1 MSEGILKLFVKDYKQ
16 TDNPAVRS
24 KCAVAA
30 GWVCIACNILLCAA
44 KFVIGVIS
52 RSIAIQADAVNNL
65 SDVGSS
71 AGMIFGAKAAAKPAD
86 REHPYGHAR
95 LEYIVSLA
103 IAFIIL
109 MVGVT
114 LAREAIDKIISP
126 ESVDYSIAMLIV
138 LIISML
144 VKLWMG
150 FFTADVGK
158 RIGSSTM
165 SAAAADSISD
175 VAATGAIFISSVLGY
190 FFDINIDGYISLAAA
205 LFVLYSGIGIIRDVM
220 GPLLGEAPNKETVD
234 ELSTLLL
241 SYDGIIGLHD
251 ILIHSYGPG
260 KTIASAHAEVRADC
274 DLLHTHEM
282 IDRAEREVGEK
293 LGMLLTLHH
302 RDGQRKAYS
311 HAGTDCQGNRGHRQR
326 GAFSRFPH
334 GQRGEKHQSYIR
346 YSCAVRHGRGG
357 RGGHKAAH
365 CQGRARYRPHLPLRN
380 NNRPRLYRLH
390 GRLKYVKNYCI
401 IEQKYI
407 RRYCLQWNILSSSLK
422 ICSPSPAPRA
432 SRARLRIT

>member
-30 GWVCIACNILLCAA
+30 GWVCIACNVLLCAA
-44 KFVIGVIS
+44 KFIIGVIS

-293 LGMLLTLHH
+293 LGMLLTLHMDPIETDNAKLTAT
-302 RDGQRKAYS
+302 RERIAKAIEGIDS
-311 HAGTDCQGNRGHRQR
+311 AVHFHDFRMV
-326 GAFSRFPH
+326 S
-334 GQRGEKHQSYIR
+334 GEKNTNLIFDIVVPSGMDEADAEGIKLR
-346 YSCAVRHGRGG
+346 IA
-357 RGGHKAAH
+357 KAAH
-365 CQGRARYRPHLPLRN
+365 DIDPTFRC
-380 NNRPRLYRLH
+380 
-390 GRLKYVKNYCI
+390 V
-401 IEQKYI
+401 
-407 RRYCLQWNILSSSLK
+407 
-422 ICSPSPAPRA
+422 
-432 SRARLRIT
+432 ITIDRDYTGCMGG

>member
-1 MSEGILKLFVKDYKQ
+1 
-16 TDNPAVRS
+16 
-24 KCAVAA
+24 
-30 GWVCIACNILLCAA
+30 
-44 KFVIGVIS
+44 
-52 RSIAIQADAVNNL
+52 
-65 SDVGSS
+65 
-71 AGMIFGAKAAAKPAD
+71 
-86 REHPYGHAR
+86 
-95 LEYIVSLA
+95 
-103 IAFIIL
+103 

-260 KTIASAHAEVRADC
+260 
-274 DLLHTHEM
+274 
-282 IDRAEREVGEK
+282 
-293 LGMLLTLHH
+293 
-302 RDGQRKAYS
+302 
-311 HAGTDCQGNRGHRQR
+311 
-326 GAFSRFPH
+326 
-334 GQRGEKHQSYIR
+334 
-346 YSCAVRHGRGG
+346 
-357 RGGHKAAH
+357 
-365 CQGRARYRPHLPLRN
+365 
-380 NNRPRLYRLH
+380 
-390 GRLKYVKNYCI
+390 
-401 IEQKYI
+401 
-407 RRYCLQWNILSSSLK
+407 
-422 ICSPSPAPRA
+422 
-432 SRARLRIT
+432 

>member
-1 MSEGILKLFVKDYKQ
+1 
-16 TDNPAVRS
+16 
-24 KCAVAA
+24 
-30 GWVCIACNILLCAA
+30 
-44 KFVIGVIS
+44 
-52 RSIAIQADAVNNL
+52 
-65 SDVGSS
+65 
-71 AGMIFGAKAAAKPAD
+71 
-86 REHPYGHAR
+86 
-95 LEYIVSLA
+95 
-103 IAFIIL
+103 

-293 LGMLLTLHH
+293 LGMLLTLHMDPIEMDNTKLTATRERIARAIEDIDSAVH
-302 RDGQRKAYS
+302 FHDFRMVS
-311 HAGTDCQGNRGHRQR
+311 
-326 GAFSRFPH
+326 
-334 GQRGEKHQSYIR
+334 GEKNTNLIFDIVVPSGMDEADAEGIKLR
-346 YSCAVRHGRGG
+346 IA
-357 RGGHKAAH
+357 KAAH
-365 CQGRARYRPHLPLRN
+365 DIDPTFRC
-380 NNRPRLYRLH
+380 
-390 GRLKYVKNYCI
+390 V
-401 IEQKYI
+401 
-407 RRYCLQWNILSSSLK
+407 
-422 ICSPSPAPRA
+422 
-432 SRARLRIT
+432 ITIDRDYTGCMGG

>member
-24 KCAVAA
+24 RCTIAA
-30 GWVCIACNILLCAA
+30 GWVCIACNVLLCAA
-44 KFVIGVIS
+44 KFIIGVIS

-150 FFTADVGK
+150 FFTADVGR

-220 GPLLGEAPNKETVD
+220 GPLLGEAPDKETVD
-234 ELSTLLL
+234 ELSRLLL

-274 DLLHTHEM
+274 DLLQTHEM

-293 LGMLLTLHH
+293 LDMLLTLHMDPIETDNAKLTAT
-302 RDGQRKAYS
+302 RERI
-311 HAGTDCQGNRGHRQR
+311 AGAIEGIDSAVHFHDFRMV
-326 GAFSRFPH
+326 S
-334 GQRGEKHQSYIR
+334 GEHTTNLIFDIVVPSGMDEADAEGIKLRI
-346 YSCAVRHGRGG
+346 A
-357 RGGHKAAH
+357 KAAH
-365 CQGRARYRPHLPLRN
+365 DIDPTFRC
-380 NNRPRLYRLH
+380 
-390 GRLKYVKNYCI
+390 V
-401 IEQKYI
+401 
-407 RRYCLQWNILSSSLK
+407 
-422 ICSPSPAPRA
+422 
-432 SRARLRIT
+432 ITIDRDYTGCMGG

>member
-1 MSEGILKLFVKDYKQ
+1 MSEAILKLFVKDYKQ

-30 GWVCIACNILLCAA
+30 GWVCIACNVLLCAA
-44 KFVIGVIS
+44 KFIIGVIS

-150 FFTADVGK
+150 FFTADVGR

-190 FFDINIDGYISLAAA
+190 FFNINIDGYISLAAA
-205 LFVLYSGIGIIRDVM
+205 LFVLYSGIGIIRDVI
-220 GPLLGEAPNKETVD
+220 GPLLGEAPDKETVE
-234 ELSTLLL
+234 ELRTLLL

-274 DLLHTHEM
+274 DLLQTHEM

-293 LGMLLTLHH
+293 LGMLLTLHMDPIETDNAKLTAT
-302 RDGQRKAYS
+302 RERI
-311 HAGTDCQGNRGHRQR
+311 AGAIESIDSAVHFHDFRMV
-326 GAFSRFPH
+326 S
-334 GQRGEKHQSYIR
+334 GEKTTNLIFDIVVPSGMDEADAEGIKLR
-346 YSCAVRHGRGG
+346 IA
-357 RGGHKAAH
+357 KAAH
-365 CQGRARYRPHLPLRN
+365 DIDPTFRC
-380 NNRPRLYRLH
+380 
-390 GRLKYVKNYCI
+390 V
-401 IEQKYI
+401 
-407 RRYCLQWNILSSSLK
+407 
-422 ICSPSPAPRA
+422 
-432 SRARLRIT
+432 ITIDRDYTGCMGG

>member
-1 MSEGILKLFVKDYKQ
+1 MEKNRNQVIVRASVVGIVTNLLLAGFKAFVGMMSH
-16 TDNPAVRS
+16 S
-24 KCAVAA
+24 VA
-30 GWVCIACNILLCAA
+30 ITM
-44 KFVIGVIS
+44 
-52 RSIAIQADAVNNL
+52 DALNNL
-65 SDVGSS
+65 SDAMSSLITIVGTRL
-71 AGMIFGAKAAAKPAD
+71 AAKPAD

-293 LGMLLTLHH
+293 LGMLLTLHMDPIETDNAKLAAT
-302 RDGQRKAYS
+302 RERIAKAIEGIDS
-311 HAGTDCQGNRGHRQR
+311 AVHFHDFRMV
-326 GAFSRFPH
+326 S
-334 GQRGEKHQSYIR
+334 GEKNTNLIFDIVVPSGMDEADAEGIKLR
-346 YSCAVRHGRGG
+346 IA
-357 RGGHKAAH
+357 KAAH
-365 CQGRARYRPHLPLRN
+365 DIDPTFRC
-380 NNRPRLYRLH
+380 
-390 GRLKYVKNYCI
+390 V
-401 IEQKYI
+401 
-407 RRYCLQWNILSSSLK
+407 
-422 ICSPSPAPRA
+422 
-432 SRARLRIT
+432 ITIDRDYTGCMGG

>member
-1 MSEGILKLFVKDYKQ
+1 MSEWVLRLFVKDYKR
-16 TDNPAVRS
+16 TEDTVVRS
-24 KCAVAA
+24 RCAIAA
-30 GWVCIACNILLCAA
+30 GRVCIACNILLCAA
-44 KFVIGVIS
+44 KFIIGVIS

-71 AGMIFGAKAAAKPAD
+71 AGMIFGARAAAKPAD

-114 LAREAIDKIISP
+114 LAREAVCKIIAP
-126 ESVDYSIAMLIV
+126 ESVDYSIAMLVV

-144 VKLWMG
+144 IKLWMG
-150 FFTADVGK
+150 FFTADVGR
-158 RIGSSTM
+158 RIGSSAM

-175 VAATGAIFISSVLGY
+175 VVATGAIFISSILGY

-205 LFVLYSGIGIIRDVM
+205 LFVLYSGIGIIRDAI
-220 GPLLGEAPNKETVD
+220 GPLLGEAPDKETV
-234 ELSTLLL
+234 ERLSSMLL

-274 DLLHTHEM
+274 DLLQTHEM

-293 LGMLLTLHH
+293 LGMLLTLHMDPIETDNAKLNRARQSMAKAIGEIAPDVRFH
-302 RDGQRKAYS
+302 DFRMVSGERNTNLIFDIVVPCGMKDSDAEDIKQRIA
-311 HAGTDCQGNRGHRQR
+311 
-326 GAFSRFPH
+326 
-334 GQRGEKHQSYIR
+334 
-346 YSCAVRHGRGG
+346 
-357 RGGHKAAH
+357 KAAH
-365 CQGRARYRPHLPLRN
+365 GIDPSYRC
-380 NNRPRLYRLH
+380 
-390 GRLKYVKNYCI
+390 V
-401 IEQKYI
+401 
-407 RRYCLQWNILSSSLK
+407 
-422 ICSPSPAPRA
+422 
-432 SRARLRIT
+432 ITIDRDYTCG

>member
-1 MSEGILKLFVKDYKQ
+1 MSEAILKLFVKDYKQ

-30 GWVCIACNILLCAA
+30 GWVCIACNVLLCAA
-44 KFVIGVIS
+44 KFIIGVIS

-138 LIISML
+138 LMISML

-190 FFDINIDGYISLAAA
+190 FFNINIDGYISLAAA
-205 LFVLYSGIGIIRDVM
+205 LFVLYSGVGIIRDVI
-220 GPLLGEAPNKETVD
+220 GPLLGEAPDKETVE
-234 ELSTLLL
+234 ELRTLLL

-274 DLLHTHEM
+274 DLIQTHEM
-282 IDRAEREVGEK
+282 IDRAEREVGAK
-293 LGMLLTLHH
+293 LGMLLTLHMDPIETDNAKLTAT
-302 RDGQRKAYS
+302 RERI
-311 HAGTDCQGNRGHRQR
+311 AGAIESIDSAVHFHDFRMV
-326 GAFSRFPH
+326 S
-334 GQRGEKHQSYIR
+334 GEKTTNLIFDIVVPSGMDEADAEGIKLR
-346 YSCAVRHGRGG
+346 IA
-357 RGGHKAAH
+357 KAAH
-365 CQGRARYRPHLPLRN
+365 DIDPTFRC
-380 NNRPRLYRLH
+380 
-390 GRLKYVKNYCI
+390 V
-401 IEQKYI
+401 
-407 RRYCLQWNILSSSLK
+407 
-422 ICSPSPAPRA
+422 
-432 SRARLRIT
+432 ITIDRDYTGCMGG

>member
-30 GWVCIACNILLCAA
+30 GWVCIACNVLLCAA

-293 LGMLLTLHH
+293 LGMLLTLHMDPIETDNAKLTAT
-302 RDGQRKAYS
+302 RERIAKAIEGIDS
-311 HAGTDCQGNRGHRQR
+311 AVHFHDFRMV
-326 GAFSRFPH
+326 S
-334 GQRGEKHQSYIR
+334 GEKNTNLIFDIVVPSGMNEPDAEGI
-346 YSCAVRHGRGG
+346 
-357 RGGHKAAH
+357 K
-365 CQGRARYRPHLPLRN
+365 LRIA
-380 NNRPRLYRLH
+380 RPRT
-390 GRLKYVKNYCI
+390 I
-401 IEQKYI
+401 
-407 RRYCLQWNILSSSLK
+407 
-422 ICSPSPAPRA
+422 
-432 SRARLRIT
+432 

>member
-1 MSEGILKLFVKDYKQ
+1 MAPSQRRQELITNQKADPYKVCLFLKEGVFPLIQLLIRTFVKNYKS
-16 TDNPAVRS
+16 TADRAVRTAYGNLACIVS
-24 KCAVAA
+24 VVCNLLLAGGKIAV
-30 GWVCIACNILLCAA
+30 
-44 KFVIGVIS
+44 GVLTGS
-52 RSIAIQADAVNNL
+52 VAITADGMNNL
-65 SDVGSS
+65 SDASSNIVSLVG
-71 AGMIFGAKAAAKPAD
+71 FKLGARPAD
-86 REHPYGHAR
+86 SEHPYGHAR

-260 KTIASAHAEVRADC
+260 KTIASAHAEVRAVC
-274 DLLHTHEM
+274 DLLHPHEM

-293 LGMLLTLHH
+293 LGMLLTLHMDPIETDNAKLTAT
-302 RDGQRKAYS
+302 RERIAKAIEGIDS
-311 HAGTDCQGNRGHRQR
+311 AVHFHDFRMV
-326 GAFSRFPH
+326 S
-334 GQRGEKHQSYIR
+334 GEKNTNLIFDIVVPSGMDEADAEGIKLR
-346 YSCAVRHGRGG
+346 IA
-357 RGGHKAAH
+357 KAAH
-365 CQGRARYRPHLPLRN
+365 DIDPTFRC
-380 NNRPRLYRLH
+380 
-390 GRLKYVKNYCI
+390 V
-401 IEQKYI
+401 
-407 RRYCLQWNILSSSLK
+407 
-422 ICSPSPAPRA
+422 
-432 SRARLRIT
+432 ITIDRDYTGCMGG

>member
-30 GWVCIACNILLCAA
+30 GWVCIACNVLLCAA

-103 IAFIIL
+103 IAFLIL
-109 MVGVT
+109 TVGAA
-114 LAREAIDKIISP
+114 LAKESIMKIIAP
-126 ESVDYSIAMLIV
+126 EPVDYSIAMLSV
-138 LIISML
+138 LVISML
-144 VKLWMG
+144 VKLLMG
-150 FFTADVGK
+150 SFTSNVGK
-158 RIGSSTM
+158 LIGSAPM

-175 VAATGAIFISSVLGY
+175 VVATGAILVSSILGY
-190 FFDINIDGYISLAAA
+190 FFKINIDGWVSLAAA
-205 LFVLYSGIGIIRDVM
+205 IFVLYSGVGIIKDTIS
-220 GPLLGEAPNKETVD
+220 PLLGAAPDKETVD
-234 ELSTLLL
+234 ELKRLLM
-241 SYDGIIGLHD
+241 SYDVIIGLHD

-274 DLLHTHEM
+274 DILATHEI

-293 LGMLLTLHH
+293 LGMLLTLHM
-302 RDGQRKAYS
+302 DPIEVDNEKLNLVKAS
-311 HAGTDCQGNRGHRQR
+311 IAKAIAGIDKRLMFHDFRMV
-326 GAFSRFPH
+326 S
-334 GQRGEKHQSYIR
+334 GEKNTNLIFDIVVPAGMSDAEADAVRDKIALAAKHIDQSYRCVITIDR
-346 YSCAVRHGRGG
+346 DYLG
-357 RGGHKAAH
+357 
-365 CQGRARYRPHLPLRN
+365 
-380 NNRPRLYRLH
+380 
-390 GRLKYVKNYCI
+390 
-401 IEQKYI
+401 IE
-407 RRYCLQWNILSSSLK
+407 
-422 ICSPSPAPRA
+422 
-432 SRARLRIT
+432 

>member
-30 GWVCIACNILLCAA
+30 GWVCIACNVLLCAA

-274 DLLHTHEM
+274 DLLHTRGAGGGRKAGHAAYAAHGPN
-282 IDRAEREVGEK
+282 RN
-293 LGMLLTLHH
+293 
-302 RDGQRKAYS
+302 GQRKAYS

-346 YSCAVRHGRGG
+346 YSCAVRH
-357 RGGHKAAH
+357 
-365 CQGRARYRPHLPLRN
+365 
-380 NNRPRLYRLH
+380 
-390 GRLKYVKNYCI
+390 
-401 IEQKYI
+401 E
-407 RRYCLQWNILSSSLK
+407 
-422 ICSPSPAPRA
+422 
-432 SRARLRIT
+432 

>member
-16 TDNPAVRS
+16 MENPAVRS

-30 GWVCIACNILLCAA
+30 GWVCIACNVLLCAA

-220 GPLLGEAPNKETVD
+220 GPLLGEAPDKETVD
-234 ELSTLLL
+234 ELSRLLL
-241 SYDGIIGLHD
+241 SYNGIIGLHD

-274 DLLHTHEM
+274 DLLQTHEM

-293 LGMLLTLHH
+293 LGMLLTLHMDPIETDNAKLTAT
-302 RDGQRKAYS
+302 REKIAKAI
-311 HAGTDCQGNRGHRQR
+311 GEINPNV
-326 GAFSRFPH
+326 RFH
-334 GQRGEKHQSYIR
+334 DFRMVSGEKNTNLIFDIVVPSGMNDADAEGIKLR
-346 YSCAVRHGRGG
+346 IA
-357 RGGHKAAH
+357 KAAH
-365 CQGRARYRPHLPLRN
+365 DIDPTFRCVITIDRDYTG
-380 NNRPRLYRLH
+380 
-390 GRLKYVKNYCI
+390 CI
-401 IEQKYI
+401 GG
-407 RRYCLQWNILSSSLK
+407 
-422 ICSPSPAPRA
+422 
-432 SRARLRIT
+432 

>member
-1 MSEGILKLFVKDYKQ
+1 MGIICNCLL
-16 TDNPAVRS
+16 
-24 KCAVAA
+24 AA
-30 GWVCIACNILLCAA
+30 GKLIV
-44 KFVIGVIS
+44 GHMTS
-52 RSIAIQADAVNNL
+52 SMSITADGLNNL
-65 SDVGSS
+65 SDGASS
-71 AGMIFGAKAAAKPAD
+71 IVTLLGFKLAEKPAD
-86 REHPYGHAR
+86 RKHPYGHAR

-293 LGMLLTLHH
+293 LGMLLTLHMDPIETDNAKLTAT
-302 RDGQRKAYS
+302 RERIAKAIEGIDS
-311 HAGTDCQGNRGHRQR
+311 AVHFHDFRMV
-326 GAFSRFPH
+326 S
-334 GQRGEKHQSYIR
+334 GEKTTNLIFDIVVPSGMNDADAEGIKLR
-346 YSCAVRHGRGG
+346 IA
-357 RGGHKAAH
+357 KAAH
-365 CQGRARYRPHLPLRN
+365 DIDPTFRC
-380 NNRPRLYRLH
+380 
-390 GRLKYVKNYCI
+390 V
-401 IEQKYI
+401 
-407 RRYCLQWNILSSSLK
+407 
-422 ICSPSPAPRA
+422 
-432 SRARLRIT
+432 ITIDRDYTGCMGG

>member
-1 MSEGILKLFVKDYKQ
+1 MTDLLLRLFVKHASD
-16 TDNPAVRS
+16 TSDPAVR
-24 KCAVAA
+24 A
-30 GWVCIACNILLCAA
+30 GYGRLAGVTGIVCNLLLFALKLLA
-44 KFVIGVIS
+44 GTIS
-52 RSIAIQADAVNNL
+52 GSVSITADAVNNL
-65 SDVGSS
+65 SDASGSIVTLVGFKLASR
-71 AGMIFGAKAAAKPAD
+71 PAD
-86 REHPYGHAR
+86 DEHPYGHAR

-293 LGMLLTLHH
+293 LGMLLTLHMDPIETDNAKLTAT
-302 RDGQRKAYS
+302 RERIAKAIEGIDS
-311 HAGTDCQGNRGHRQR
+311 AVHFHDFRMV
-326 GAFSRFPH
+326 S
-334 GQRGEKHQSYIR
+334 GEKNTNLIFDIVVPSGMNDADAEGIKLR
-346 YSCAVRHGRGG
+346 IA
-357 RGGHKAAH
+357 KAAH
-365 CQGRARYRPHLPLRN
+365 DIDPSYRC
-380 NNRPRLYRLH
+380 
-390 GRLKYVKNYCI
+390 V
-401 IEQKYI
+401 
-407 RRYCLQWNILSSSLK
+407 
-422 ICSPSPAPRA
+422 
-432 SRARLRIT
+432 ITIDRDYTGCMGG

>member
-1 MSEGILKLFVKDYKQ
+1 MSEGILKLFVKDYKH
-16 TDNPAVRS
+16 TETPAVRS

-30 GWVCIACNILLCAA
+30 GWVCIACNVLLCAA

-205 LFVLYSGIGIIRDVM
+205 LFVLYSGIGIIRDVI

-274 DLLHTHEM
+274 DLLQTHEM

-293 LGMLLTLHH
+293 LGMLLTLHMDPIETDNAKLTAT
-302 RDGQRKAYS
+302 REKIAKAI
-311 HAGTDCQGNRGHRQR
+311 GEINPNV
-326 GAFSRFPH
+326 RFH
-334 GQRGEKHQSYIR
+334 DFLMVSGEKTTNLIFDIVVPSGMNDADAEGIKLR
-346 YSCAVRHGRGG
+346 IA
-357 RGGHKAAH
+357 KAAH
-365 CQGRARYRPHLPLRN
+365 DIDPSYRCVITIDRD
-380 NNRPRLYRLH
+380 YT
-390 GRLKYVKNYCI
+390 GCI
-401 IEQKYI
+401 GG
-407 RRYCLQWNILSSSLK
+407 
-422 ICSPSPAPRA
+422 
-432 SRARLRIT
+432 

>member
-1 MSEGILKLFVKDYKQ
+1 MSEAILKLFVKDYKQ

-30 GWVCIACNILLCAA
+30 GWVCIACNVLLCAA
-44 KFVIGVIS
+44 KFIIGVIS

-126 ESVDYSIAMLIV
+126 ENVDYSIAMLIV

-190 FFDINIDGYISLAAA
+190 FFNINIDGYISLAAA
-205 LFVLYSGIGIIRDVM
+205 LFVLYSGVGIIRDVI
-220 GPLLGEAPNKETVD
+220 GPLLGEAPDKETVE
-234 ELSTLLL
+234 ELRTLLL

-260 KTIASAHAEVRADC
+260 KTIASADC
-274 DLLHTHEM
+274 DLIQTHEM
-282 IDRAEREVGEK
+282 IDRAEREVGAK
-293 LGMLLTLHH
+293 LGMLLTLHMDPIETDNAKLTAT
-302 RDGQRKAYS
+302 RERI
-311 HAGTDCQGNRGHRQR
+311 AGAIESIDSAVHFHDFRMV
-326 GAFSRFPH
+326 S
-334 GQRGEKHQSYIR
+334 GEKTTNLIFDIVVPSGMDEADAEGIKLR
-346 YSCAVRHGRGG
+346 IA
-357 RGGHKAAH
+357 KAAH
-365 CQGRARYRPHLPLRN
+365 DIDPTFRC
-380 NNRPRLYRLH
+380 
-390 GRLKYVKNYCI
+390 V
-401 IEQKYI
+401 
-407 RRYCLQWNILSSSLK
+407 
-422 ICSPSPAPRA
+422 
-432 SRARLRIT
+432 ITIDRDYTGCMGG

>member
-1 MSEGILKLFVKDYKQ
+1 MSEGILKLFVKDYKH
-16 TDNPAVRS
+16 TETPAVRS

-30 GWVCIACNILLCAA
+30 GWVCIACNVLLCAA
-44 KFVIGVIS
+44 KFIIGVIS

-205 LFVLYSGIGIIRDVM
+205 LFVLYSGIGIIRDVI
-220 GPLLGEAPNKETVD
+220 GPLLGEAPDKETVD
-234 ELSTLLL
+234 ELSRLLL

-274 DLLHTHEM
+274 DLLQTHEM

-293 LGMLLTLHH
+293 LGMLLTLHMDPIETDNAKLTAT
-302 RDGQRKAYS
+302 REKIAKAI
-311 HAGTDCQGNRGHRQR
+311 GEINPNV
-326 GAFSRFPH
+326 RFH
-334 GQRGEKHQSYIR
+334 DFRMVSGEKNTNLIFDIVVPSGMNDADAEGIKLR
-346 YSCAVRHGRGG
+346 IA
-357 RGGHKAAH
+357 KAAH
-365 CQGRARYRPHLPLRN
+365 DIDPSYRCVITIDRD
-380 NNRPRLYRLH
+380 YT
-390 GRLKYVKNYCI
+390 GCI
-401 IEQKYI
+401 GG
-407 RRYCLQWNILSSSLK
+407 
-422 ICSPSPAPRA
+422 
-432 SRARLRIT
+432 

>member
-1 MSEGILKLFVKDYKQ
+1 MSEAILKLFVKDYKQ

-30 GWVCIACNILLCAA
+30 GWVCIACNVLLCAA
-44 KFVIGVIS
+44 KFIIGVIS

-190 FFDINIDGYISLAAA
+190 FFNINIDGYISLAAA
-205 LFVLYSGIGIIRDVM
+205 LFVLYSGVGIIRDVI
-220 GPLLGEAPNKETVD
+220 GPLLGEAPDKETVD
-234 ELSTLLL
+234 ELSRLLL

-274 DLLHTHEM
+274 DLLQTHEM

-293 LGMLLTLHH
+293 LGMLLTLHMDPIETDNAKLAAT
-302 RDGQRKAYS
+302 RERI
-311 HAGTDCQGNRGHRQR
+311 AGAIEGIDSAVHFHDFRMV
-326 GAFSRFPH
+326 S
-334 GQRGEKHQSYIR
+334 GEKTTNLIFDIVVPSGMDEADAEGIKLR
-346 YSCAVRHGRGG
+346 IA
-357 RGGHKAAH
+357 KAAH
-365 CQGRARYRPHLPLRN
+365 DIDPTFRC
-380 NNRPRLYRLH
+380 
-390 GRLKYVKNYCI
+390 V
-401 IEQKYI
+401 
-407 RRYCLQWNILSSSLK
+407 
-422 ICSPSPAPRA
+422 
-432 SRARLRIT
+432 ITIDRDYTGCMGG